1 MWFSEGQVELPGVT
15 DLERWMSAVSAIIT
29 SFTEDVRNTQN
40 GLQTIWSTI
49 SVDSSFIISNV
60 ALYKTLQMK
69 GDF

>member
-49 SVDSSFIISNV
+49 SVDSSFRISNV
-60 ALYKTLQMK
+60 AFYKTLQMK